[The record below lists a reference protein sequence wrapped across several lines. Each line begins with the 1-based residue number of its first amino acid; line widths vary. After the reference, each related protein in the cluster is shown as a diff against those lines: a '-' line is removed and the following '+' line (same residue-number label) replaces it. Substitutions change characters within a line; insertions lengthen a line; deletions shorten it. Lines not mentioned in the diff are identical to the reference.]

1 MYTRNYIDDGG
12 GMNIPQNYDG
22 IAFDTDIPDTKN
34 TIAASMGEKKISPPD
49 MKAEAPESAPTSA
62 NAEGSGIFGGFLQ
75 KLGLKNILP
84 SSIGSLFQLDQFKL
98 GKEEI
103 LLIGIALFLL
113 FSKEGDKECAIIL
126 LLLLFVN

>member
-49 MKAEAPESAPTSA
+49 MKAEVPESAPTSA

-126 LLLLFVN
+126 LFLLFVN